1 VANNLKSS
9 KSAPGRTGPRVP
21 IGIEGLDD
29 VLGGGVTPDRLYL
42 LEGSPGTGKTTLAL
56 QFLLHGVAQGEP
68 GLYITLSETG
78 AELRAV
84 AETHGWSLEGITIFE
99 LVGQKEMEAEA
110 EQSILHPAEVELGET
125 TDRIIAEVRRLE
137 PKRVVFD
144 SLSELRLLAQS
155 PLRYRRQILA
165 LKQFF
170 SRCACTVLL
179 LDDRT
184 SEPADLQLHSIA
196 HGVITLEQSPRDFGP
211 ERRRLRIVKMRGIK
225 FRGGYHD
232 FDLHTGGLT
241 VYPRLVAAEHR
252 STTANAVVS
261 TGQAELD
268 ALLGG
273 GLTPG
278 SSTLLMGPSGVG
290 KTTAAVSCMIEALHR
305 GEACTYFLFDEGLST
320 LLKRSA
326 ALGMDLQPHLESG
339 QLTLVPIDPAELSP
353 GEFMHRVRTAVEVE
367 HSKFVAIDSLN
378 AYLQAMPGD
387 RFLLLQMHELLNY
400 LNQKS
405 IITLLILGQHG
416 LVGEI
421 RSDLDLS
428 YLSDAI
434 LLFRFFESQGQLL
447 TALSVV
453 KSRTSA
459 PERTIREFK
468 LGPSGLRVGP
478 ALSDFRG
485 VMSGLPT
492 YRGKEPMLEPDGP

>member
-1 VANNLKSS
+1 VANNSSPSKSS
-9 KSAPGRTGPRVP
+9 PDKLGPRVP
-21 IGIEGLDD
+21 VGIEGLDD

-56 QFLLHGVAQGEP
+56 QFLLHGAAKGEP
-68 GLYITLSETG
+68 VLYITLSETA

-84 AETHGWSLEGITIFE
+84 ADTHGWSLDGLTIFE
-99 LVGQKEMEAEA
+99 LVSEKEMEAEA

-125 TDRIIAEVRRLE
+125 TDRIIAEVQRLQ

-144 SLSELRLLAQS
+144 SLSELRLLAQNA
-155 PLRYRRQILA
+155 LRYRRQILA

-170 SRCACTVLL
+170 SRCSCTVLL

-196 HGVITLEQSPRDFGP
+196 HGVITLEQTPRDFGA

-232 FDLHTGGLT
+232 FDLNTGGLT
-241 VYPRLVAAEHR
+241 VYPRLIAAEHR
-252 STTANAVVS
+252 STTTHSAVS
-261 TGQAELD
+261 SGQAELD

-273 GLTPG
+273 GLMPG

-290 KTTAAVSCMIEALHR
+290 KTTTAVSCMLEALRR
-305 GEACTYFLFDEGLST
+305 GDACTYFLFDEGLPT
-320 LLKRSA
+320 LLKRCA
-326 ALGMDLQPHLESG
+326 ALGMDLQPHLDSG
-339 QLTLVPIDPAELSP
+339 RLTLLQIDPAELSP
-353 GEFMHRVRTAVEVE
+353 GEFMHRVRTAVEVD

-405 IITLLILGQHG
+405 VITMLILGQHG
-416 LVGEI
+416 LFGEI
-421 RSDLDLS
+421 RNDLDLS

-434 LLFRFFESQGQLL
+434 VLFKFFESRGQLL

-459 PERTIREFK
+459 HERTIREFK

-478 ALSDFRG
+478 ALSDFEG
-485 VMSGLPT
+485 VLTGLPT
-492 YRGKEPMLEPDGP
+492 YGGKERLLEADDQ

>member
-1 VANNLKSS
+1 MANKFNSS
-9 KSAPGRTGPRVP
+9 KPSPGRSGPRVP

-56 QFLLHGVAQGEP
+56 QFLRHGIAQGEP
-68 GLYITLSETG
+68 SLYITLSETA

-84 AETHGWSLEGITIFE
+84 AETHGWSLDGMTIFE
-99 LVGQKEMEAEA
+99 LVGQKEMDAEA

-125 TDRIIAEVRRLE
+125 TDRIIAEVQRLK
-137 PKRVVFD
+137 PKRIVFD

-196 HGVITLEQSPRDFGP
+196 HGVITLEQSPRDFGA
-211 ERRRLRIVKMRGIK
+211 ERRRLRIVKMRGIQ

-232 FDLHTGGLT
+232 FDLNTGGLT
-241 VYPRLVAAEHR
+241 VYPRLVAADHR
-252 STTANAVVS
+252 SMNTHAAVS
-261 TGQAELD
+261 SGQAELD

-290 KTTAAVSCMIEALHR
+290 KTTTAVSCMLEALRR

-326 ALGMDLQPHLESG
+326 ALGMDLQPHMESG
-339 QLTLVPIDPAELSP
+339 QLTLLPIDPAELSP
-353 GEFMHRVRTAVEVE
+353 GEFMHRVRSAVELE
-367 HSKFVAIDSLN
+367 HARFVAIDSLN

-416 LVGEI
+416 LVGEV
-421 RSDLDLS
+421 RNDLDLS

-434 LLFRFFESQGQLL
+434 LLFRFFESRGQLL

-459 PERTIREFK
+459 HERTIREFK

-478 ALSDFRG
+478 ALSDFQG

-492 YRGKEPMLEPDGP
+492 YAGKERMLEADDR